1 MTLGTGNGDL
11 AVTPG
16 HRAELVAGGNGSV
29 CVGYTTVPWLT
40 MGVRQRAPE
49 RGETLI
55 ELLVTISIIGI
66 GMIALVGGLAT
77 AITASSA
84 HRQQADAGAVARN
97 IAEAI
102 KDTTVPL
109 NANGDYAASTWSDVT
124 VPAGVTVSVPTAR
137 CWNGDPDASLE
148 QCLGR
153 LPELQWSPEDHGYR
167 DGERR

>member
-1 MTLGTGNGDL
+1 
-11 AVTPG
+11 
-16 HRAELVAGGNGSV
+16 
-29 CVGYTTVPWLT
+29 
-40 MGVRQRAPE
+40 MGVRQRATE

-84 HRQQADAGAVARN
+84 HREQADAGAVARN

-109 NANGDYAASTWSDVT
+109 SANGDYAASTWSDVT
-124 VPAGVTVSVPTAR
+124 VPSDVTVSVPTAR
-137 CWNGDPDASLE
+137 CWNGDADACPNSAWVD
-148 QCLGR
+148 CPNSNG
-153 LPELQWSPEDHGYR
+153 LQKITVNATAKGADESVTILKRAP
-167 DGERR
+167 